1 MAAIQTL
8 TFAVADGVELKGDL
22 YLPDGPG
29 PHPVLVAAPGGAWL
43 RGDKKQLGHWGRHL
57 AANGFAVFAVD
68 YRRATNGKVFPKNVQ
83 DVMAAARFIQEQAAS
98 PVARSGPHRPARRLG
113 RGAPDRR
120 WPLWP
125 KASRGWTARPCR
137 SRRWLPS
144 TASTTWS
151 LTGRPIS
158 TRTPNLART
167 TRCGCWARRPMT
179 TSSSISTPR
188 RSAMS
193 ATPGNGLKTLVV
205 WGADD
210 GDVLPAQ
217 SQAFVRALRQARFF
231 VRTIAVPGAGHFWFS
246 EEPIDAP
253 NSSTGKVAPGDRRL
267 PQAAPGVSAMTY
279 DVAIVG
285 CGPVG
290 ALAANLLGRA
300 GLSVLVLEQEAAP
313 HPLPRAVHLDHEMM
327 RLFQNAGLIERLAPL
342 MRETEGHLH
351 IGADGGVIRY
361 LGTAGRAKRFGWAN
375 DYFFYQP
382 ELEAELRVGPG
393 GLSEGRTAAGRA
405 TGRFGSGRRRR
416 DPDSWPMAGQARAR
430 YVIACDGA
438 RSAVRKSLDVKLDD
452 LDFEEPWLVVDAE
465 VDGPIVFPAFDG
477 VPDGANLQQLSVM
490 LCDPRRPATIVP
502 GRGNHRRWE
511 FMLLP
516 GEDDQAM
523 MRPEA
528 VEALIA
534 PWVAGRTYRLVRAA
548 TYRFH
553 GLVAERWQVGRVF
566 LAGDA
571 AHQTPPF
578 FGQGMCHGLRDVSN
592 LAWKLALV
600 LDDRAGPGLL
610 DTYQPERDPHVRA
623 VIGAAVGAG
632 RYICQLDPA
641 LAAQRDADLRAA
653 MAAAK
658 PGATAADLIPRYQ
671 AGVVRPEGGERFIQ
685 PTV

>member
-1 MAAIQTL
+1 
-8 TFAVADGVELKGDL
+8 
-22 YLPDGPG
+22 
-29 PHPVLVAAPGGAWL
+29 
-43 RGDKKQLGHWGRHL
+43 
-57 AANGFAVFAVD
+57 
-68 YRRATNGKVFPKNVQ
+68 
-83 DVMAAARFIQEQAAS
+83 
-98 PVARSGPHRPARRLG
+98 
-113 RGAPDRR
+113 
-120 WPLWP
+120 
-125 KASRGWTARPCR
+125 
-137 SRRWLPS
+137 
-144 TASTTWS
+144 
-151 LTGRPIS
+151 
-158 TRTPNLART
+158 
-167 TRCGCWARRPMT
+167 
-179 TSSSISTPR
+179 
-188 RSAMS
+188 
-193 ATPGNGLKTLVV
+193 
-205 WGADD
+205 
-210 GDVLPAQ
+210 
-217 SQAFVRALRQARFF
+217 
-231 VRTIAVPGAGHFWFS
+231 
-246 EEPIDAP
+246 
-253 NSSTGKVAPGDRRL
+253 
-267 PQAAPGVSAMTY
+267 MTY

-327 RLFQNAGLIERLAPL
+327 RLFQNAGLVERLAPL

-382 ELEAELRVGPG
+382 ELEAELRSALAAYPNVALRLGARLD
-393 GLSEGRTAAGRA
+393 GLTQDADGA
-405 TGRFGSGRRRR
+405 TLVLADGETI
-416 DPDSWPMAGQARAR
+416 RAR

-438 RSAVRKSLDVKLDD
+438 RSAVRKSLDIRLDD
-452 LDFEEPWLVVDAE
+452 LDFEEPWLVVDVE

-477 VPDGANLQQLSVM
+477 VPDGADLQQLSVM

-534 PWVAGRTYRLVRAA
+534 PWVEGRTYRLVRAA

-600 LDDRAGPGLL
+600 LEGRADPSLL
-610 DTYQPERDPHVRA
+610 DTYQPERDPHVRG

-685 PTV
+685 PTVTDETGRPALLDDLTGGGFVLLSRDAEPLAALDQAQREAWRAVNGQTFSLAQLQDADGALGAWLDAKSAHAVVLRPDAYVYGLAPSAGDLPALIDHLAADLRLVAAPASQDSLCTA